1 MSRKLLAN
9 LESQTEKLR
18 EGGLFKA
25 ERQLHSPQSSS
36 ITIASGQEVINFC
49 ANNYLGLAN
58 HPDLIEAAKQGLDER
73 GFGMASV
80 RFICGTQDVHKQLEA
95 RISAFLDTEDTILYS
110 SCFDANGGL
119 FETILEAD
127 DVIISDALNHASI
140 IDGIRLS
147 RAKRL
152 RYANNDMSEL
162 EDCLIASKEA
172 RFRLIATDG
181 VFSMD
186 GVIANLPEICD
197 LAEKYDALV
206 MVDDSH
212 AVGLLGDC
220 GSGTHEYRQVVDRV
234 DILTGTLGKAL
245 GGASGGYTSGRKEII
260 EWLRQRSRPYLFSNS
275 LAPPIV
281 YASLKVL
288 ELITC
293 GNELRARLHDNS
305 RYFRE
310 QMLAAGFRLAGADH
324 PIIPVMIGDAALS
337 GQMAE
342 LLLAEGVYVVSF
354 SFPVVPKDEA
364 RIRTQMSA
372 AHTREQIDRA
382 VAAFIKVGR
391 KLGVI

>member
-1 MSRKLLAN
+1 MSRKLLAH
-9 LESQTEKLR
+9 LD
-18 EGGLFKA
+18 
-25 ERQLHSPQSSS
+25 RQLEELRNEGLYKSERKLTSAQNS
-36 ITIASGQEVINFC
+36 TIQISSGQEVINLC

-58 HPDLIEAAKQGLDER
+58 HPDLIAAAKQGLDER

-80 RFICGTQDVHKQLEA
+80 RFICGTQDVHKHLEA

-119 FETILEAD
+119 FETILNAD

-152 RYANNDMSEL
+152 RYANNDMTEL
-162 EDCLIASKEA
+162 EACLKSTRDA

-186 GVIANLPEICD
+186 GVIANLSEICD

-220 GSGTHEYRQVVDRV
+220 GSGTHEYRKVIDRI

-260 EWLRQRSRPYLFSNS
+260 NWLRQRSRPYLFSNS

-288 ELITC
+288 ELISC
-293 GNELRARLHDNS
+293 GSELRDRLHDNS

-337 GQMAE
+337 GRMAE

-354 SFPVVPKDEA
+354 SFPVVQKGEA

-372 AHTREQIDRA
+372 AHTREQIDTA

-391 KLGVI
+391 ELEVI